1 MKLKRIKMPSPAM
14 AVALTALFVALGTA
28 AYAGTKLPAN
38 SVGAKQLKPNA
49 VTESDVAP
57 SAITAPKIAAQA
69 VDSGQ
74 LKPGAVSS
82 GKLQDNAVTAEKLGV
97 LPAVRV
103 TRSTPQTVPPLSPVP
118 VTWNTE
124 TFDTANLHNNTTNTE
139 RLTAPVAGIYD
150 IRAHVDWAAD
160 AEGFRNIVLVKSDN
174 STPDYRFTSPID
186 GTNPTSSDV
195 EATVPMAAG
204 DFVIVIVQ
212 QQSWA
217 GIDPPTTLDI
227 LSDSN
232 FKPKF
237 EMRFVAP
244 AS

>member
-38 SVGAKQLKPNA
+38 SVGPKQLKANA

-57 SAITAPKIAAQA
+57 SAITGPKIAQQA
-69 VDSGQ
+69 VGTSAIKSD
-74 LKPGAVSS
+74 
-82 GKLQDNAVTAEKLGV
+82 AVTPEKLGIM
-97 LPAVRV
+97 PAVRV

-139 RLTAPVAGIYD
+139 RLVAPVAGIYD
-150 IRAHVDWAAD
+150 ISAHVDWAAD
-160 AEGFRNIVLVKSDN
+160 ADGFRNVVLVKSDN

-186 GTNPTSSDV
+186 GNNPSSSDV
-195 EATVPMAAG
+195 AATVPMAAG
-204 DFVIVIVQ
+204 DFVIVLVQ
-212 QQSWA
+212 QQSWV

-244 AS
+244 AP